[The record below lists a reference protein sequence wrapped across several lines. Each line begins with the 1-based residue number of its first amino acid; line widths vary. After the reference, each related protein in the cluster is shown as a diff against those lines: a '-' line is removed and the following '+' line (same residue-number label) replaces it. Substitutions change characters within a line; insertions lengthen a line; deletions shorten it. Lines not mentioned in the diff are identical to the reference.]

1 MRVPIPVRMV
11 PAMAA
16 RAWFTPPP
24 LSERRRQMWD
34 RSLDG
39 TEPITV
45 GFDGKPL
52 TGFRHGEGPLV
63 FLVHGWGGRAAQMGQ
78 LARSVADHGFTVVAI
93 DFPGHGEQKW
103 DTSDV
108 FQMSSALNQLVA
120 QLGAP
125 QAVIAHSLGAMA
137 VAFAFQEA
145 MPDRVVLLAPMLDI
159 DEALDTFAS
168 RARLMPWTATFLKR
182 RLRRFCGDS
191 WSVFAAGTDTDFG
204 DADVLVVHDPDDPD
218 TRFESSA
225 VLAAVRDRTSLL
237 VANSRGHNGVLADEE
252 VAGAIG
258 RYLLGVGDRS
268 QGVSEG
274 LSPD

>member
-1 MRVPIPVRMV
+1 MTVPLPVRMV

-34 RSLDG
+34 RSLEG
-39 TEPITV
+39 TESITIDL
-45 GFDGKPL
+45 DGKPL
-52 TGFRHGEGPLV
+52 NGFRHGEGPLV

-93 DFPGHGEQKW
+93 DFPGHGDQKW

-137 VAFAFQEA
+137 VAYAFQGA
-145 MPDRVVLLAPMLDI
+145 MPERVVLLAPMLDI
-159 DEALDTFAS
+159 NEALDTFAN
-168 RARLMPWTATFLKR
+168 RAQLMPWTAALLKR

-191 WSVFAAGTDTDFG
+191 WAVFAAGTDTNFG
-204 DADVLVVHDPDDPD
+204 DADVWVVLDPDDPD

-225 VLAAVRDRTSLL
+225 VLAAVRDRTSLM
-237 VANSRGHNGVLADEE
+237 VADSKGHNGVLADEE
-252 VAGAIG
+252 VAGKVG
-258 RYLLGVGDRS
+258 RFLLGVGAGQAR
-268 QGVSEG
+268 VSDN
-274 LSPD
+274 S

>member
-1 MRVPIPVRMV
+1 MRVPLPVRMI

-24 LSERRRQMWD
+24 LSERRRQLWD
-34 RSLDG
+34 QSLEG
-39 TEPITV
+39 TESITIE
-45 GFDGKPL
+45 FDGKPL
-52 TGFRHGEGPLV
+52 HGFRYGQGPLV

-78 LARSVADHGFTVVAI
+78 LARSVADQGFTVVAI

-108 FQMSSALNQLVA
+108 FQMSSALNQLSA

-137 VAFAFQEA
+137 LVYAFQGA
-145 MPDRVVLLAPMLDI
+145 MPERVVFLAPMLDI
-159 DEALDTFAS
+159 NEALDTFAS
-168 RARLMPWTATFLKR
+168 RARLMPWTAAFLKKR
-182 RLRRFCGDS
+182 IRRFCGDS
-191 WSVFAAGTDTDFG
+191 SAVFAAGSDTDFG

-237 VANSRGHNGVLADEE
+237 VANSRGHNGVLADGE
-252 VAGAIG
+252 VAGAVA
-258 RYLLGVGDRS
+258 RFLHGVGANS
-268 QGVSEG
+268 QRVSDKG
-274 LSPD
+274 